1 MAETLPLSR
10 LQFRLQPHPALSELD
25 ACLYLALFACRHLA
39 VEIIPLSSLS
49 DVEGVEML
57 LVYCVVLLAVLAAN
71 VTAILLAATI
81 ARRWMHQD

>member
-1 MAETLPLSR
+1 MAEILSLSR

-25 ACLYLALFACRHLA
+25 ACLYLARFRIAATLPWNHSLG
-39 VEIIPLSSLS
+39 SLS

>member
-1 MAETLPLSR
+1 
-10 LQFRLQPHPALSELD
+10 
-25 ACLYLALFACRHLA
+25 
-39 VEIIPLSSLS
+39 
-49 DVEGVEML
+49 ML